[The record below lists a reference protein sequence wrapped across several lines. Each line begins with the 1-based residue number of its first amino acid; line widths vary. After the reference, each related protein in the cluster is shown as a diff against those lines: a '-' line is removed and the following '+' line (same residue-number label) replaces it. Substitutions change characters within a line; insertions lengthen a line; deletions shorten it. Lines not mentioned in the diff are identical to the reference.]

1 MPFWNFMSLRENKM
15 KELVYIYW
23 EDCAKCHQLMPHV
36 EKRAEEKWYKLQKV
50 QYADSGLEITSI
62 PMAQVI
68 TKGEEQILDFDGIV
82 NLISNQK

>member
-1 MPFWNFMSLRENKM
+1 M
-15 KELVYIYW
+15 KEIVYIYW

-36 EKRAEEKWYKLQKV
+36 EKWAGDKGYNFQKV

-68 TKGEEQILDFDGIV
+68 DEKGEQILDFEWIV
-82 NLISNQK
+82 NLISK

>member
-1 MPFWNFMSLRENKM
+1 M
-15 KELVYIYW
+15 KEIVYIYG

-36 EKRAEEKWYKLQKV
+36 EKFANDKGYNLQKV
-50 QYADSGLEITSI
+50 QYADSWLEITSI

-68 TKGEEQILDFDGIV
+68 DEKGEQILDFDWIV

>member
-1 MPFWNFMSLRENKM
+1 M
-15 KELVYIYW
+15 KEIVYIYW

-36 EKRAEEKWYKLQKV
+36 EKFAKDGGYNFQKV

-68 TKGEEQILDFDGIV
+68 DEKGEQILDFEWIV
-82 NLISNQK
+82 NLISK

>member
-1 MPFWNFMSLRENKM
+1 MSLRENKM

-36 EKRAEEKWYKLQKV
+36 EKWAEEKGYKLQKV

-62 PMAQVI
+62 PMAQV
-68 TKGEEQILDFDGIV
+68 TDDGGEQILDFEWIV
-82 NLISNQK
+82 NLISK